1 MRKALDESTTNSSK
15 RRSVEEVTNVLAP
28 ALTVLWH
35 TDVARIG
42 DISIL
47 EELRSDRRVSVSRLA
62 PLFVSPRGTER
73 QPLQDKHLSRTP
85 AFEIVRGARDAL
97 EIRPGAAD
105 VPTLVHGAALTRT
118 VTLAPAEL
126 DQGVIITIADRFVL
140 CLHRATLPFSRG
152 PDLDLVGDSDAI
164 EDVRRAIKRVADLDV
179 PVLIRGETGTGKEM
193 VARALVREGPRSK
206 GPFVAVNMA
215 AIPATTAAAELF
227 GHERGA
233 FTGAAAARMGYF
245 GEAAGGTIFL
255 DEIGLTP
262 PDVQKA
268 LLRALET
275 GEILPL
281 GAGRARKTNVRIM
294 AATDAEL
301 EAAIR
306 AGTFSEALFQ
316 RLARFQIAVPP
327 LRERREDIGALLLH
341 FLREALK
348 ETGELQVLEPGRKQ
362 WLSGEQMAQL
372 AQEPWSAN
380 VRALR
385 NAAWQIAISSRGQAH
400 AHIDDEVI
408 RLADTA
414 PRGVDATPARPIDK
428 TMRGTGGEP
437 PARSAWAV
445 PPEVLLATLREH
457 HWSPTATAAAL
468 RVSRTTLYGA
478 MDRHPGIRKANT
490 ISKEEILR
498 SYGETDGDLD
508 RMAQQLE
515 VSRRGLQLRLT
526 QVLQDASS
534 RPEGDGPPARR

>member
-1 MRKALDESTTNSSK
+1 MRKALDESTTNSSR
-15 RRSVEEVTNVLAP
+15 RRSAEEVTNVVVP

-35 TDVARIG
+35 TDIERIG
-42 DISIL
+42 DIAIL
-47 EELRSDRRVSVSRLA
+47 EDLRADGRVQVSRLA
-62 PLFVSPRGTER
+62 PLFKAPRGTQA

-85 AFEIVRGARDAL
+85 ALEIVRGARGQL
-97 EIRPGAAD
+97 ELRPGSAD
-105 VPTLVHGAALTRT
+105 VPTLVHGASLTGP
-118 VTLAPAEL
+118 VAIAPAEL
-126 DQGVIITIADRFVL
+126 DGGVIITIAGRFVL
-140 CLHRATLPFSRG
+140 CLHGTAVPFSRG
-152 PDLDLVGDSDAI
+152 PDLGLVGDSDAI
-164 EDVRRAIKRVADLDV
+164 EGVRRAIKRVADLDV

-193 VARALVREGPRSK
+193 VARALVREGRRSK
-206 GPFVAVNMA
+206 AQFVAVNMA

-245 GEAAGGTIFL
+245 GEAAAGTIFL

-281 GAGRARKTNVRIM
+281 GAGRARKSNVRIM

-327 LRERREDIGALLLH
+327 LRDRREDVGALLLH
-341 FLREALK
+341 FLREALT
-348 ETGELQVLEPGRKQ
+348 ETCELNVLDPGRKQ
-362 WLSGEQMAQL
+362 WLSGEQVTQL
-372 AQEPWSAN
+372 ALEPWSAN

-400 AHIDDEVI
+400 AHIDDEVR
-408 RLADTA
+408 RLADTS
-414 PRGVDATPARPIDK
+414 PRDAETPPARALDK
-428 TMRGTGGEP
+428 TLRGAGGDP
-437 PARSAWAV
+437 PARSAWAI
-445 PPEVLLATLREH
+445 PPDVLLATLREH
-457 HWSPTATAAAL
+457 RWSPTATATAL

-478 MDRHPGIRKANT
+478 MDRHPRIRKANT
-490 ISKEEILR
+490 IPKEEILR
-498 SYGETDGDLD
+498 SYRETDGDLD

-526 QVLQDASS
+526 QVLQDASARS
-534 RPEGDGPPARR
+534 DADGPSTRR